1 MRADELMCNSKFFFP
16 FAPFVTMHAQKLV
29 VLMGSRKDLSF
40 ASRIGVFLEKES
52 FPVECEYNV
61 CSAHKTPETLL
72 KRLKDYEK
80 SGEDIVYITVAG
92 LSDALSGTVAGY
104 SKYPVIACP
113 PDSKRYGWTKVFSS
127 MITPEGVPVLF
138 VSEPENAALA
148 AMKILAFSNHSLFE
162 KIAIYQQKKKR
173 EVFEADKEIKEKKIV
188 KRDVE

>member
-1 MRADELMCNSKFFFP
+1 MR
-16 FAPFVTMHAQKLV
+16 AQKLV

-52 FPVECEYNV
+52 FPVKCEYNV
-61 CSAHKTPETLL
+61 CSAHKTPKILIKKLEN
-72 KRLKDYEK
+72 YEK
-80 SGEDIVYITVAG
+80 CGDDIVYITVAG

-113 PDSKRYGWTKVFSS
+113 PDSQKYGWTKVFSS

-148 AMKILAFSNHSLFE
+148 GVKILALSNHLLYE
-162 KIAIYQQKKKR
+162 KIATYQQKKKE
-173 EVFEADKEIKEKKIV
+173 EVIEADEEIKGKSIA
-188 KRDVE
+188 KRGVE